1 MGQRGRI
8 WEPAA
13 RWASAPYLWDR
24 EHGKRKSISRR
35 KSKADSIRA
44 VVEGKRGCKK
54 ICFLRNEPERGYVV
68 ERLVVM
74 SVGVG
79 AAR

>member
-1 MGQRGRI
+1 MRQRGRI

-24 EHGKRKSISRR
+24 EHGKRKSMSKR

-54 ICFLRNEPERGYVV
+54 YVFCETNLSGVMWLRGWW
-68 ERLVVM
+68 L
-74 SVGVG
+74 
-79 AAR
+79 